1 MAGEVKYLVI
11 VGDGMADYPV
21 EGLKGRTPLMVAKT
35 PHMDW
40 LARHGEIGLV
50 RTIPDGFNPGSEIA
64 NLSIFGYDPIHYY
77 TGRGPLE
84 AASLGVK
91 LQPDDIAFRCNLITV
106 QFKGTKI
113 FMEDFSAGHI
123 TNDEAREIIID
134 LNKSMGT
141 NDIQFYPGVSYRHL
155 MVLKDGAAKYSNLEK
170 IELTPPHDIIG
181 KEISPFLPEIHGRGG
196 EDQIL
201 FLMNES
207 QRLLKDHPVNF
218 AREAKGLKPANSI
231 WLWGQGRSPRM
242 ITLKERF
249 GVEGYVI
256 SAVHLLKGIGILAGL
271 EALEVPGA
279 TGYFDTNYD
288 GKAQYALRGLKE
300 KDFVYVHVE
309 APDEAGHMGDLRLKI
324 EAIEAFDEKIVGAIL
339 KGMSDFKSYK
349 ILVLPDH
356 PTPLS
361 VRTHT
366 ADPVPYVIYPVRIPR
381 HFGRRRRE
389 KSSFLIDP
397 VRKHLSNGVEGGVQN
412 SLFSNGV
419 YSTEGRGKD
428 ASIEGFD
435 EVSAKRSGIF
445 IEKGFE
451 LIERFFG

>member
-1 MAGEVKYLVI
+1 MTKKMKYLVI

-21 EGLKGRTPLMVAKT
+21 EILEGKTPLMLAKT

-40 LARHGEIGLV
+40 MAKHGEVGLV

-64 NLSIFGYDPIHYY
+64 NLSIFGYDPFRYY

-91 LQPDDIAFRCNLITV
+91 LQPDDIAFRCNLVTL
-106 QFKGTKI
+106 QFDGTKT
-113 FMEDFSAGHI
+113 FMEDFAAGHI
-123 TNDEAREIIID
+123 TNEEAKEIILDLDKEIGSREIR
-134 LNKSMGT
+134 
-141 NDIQFYPGVSYRHL
+141 FYPGVSYRHL
-155 MVLKDGAAKYSNLEK
+155 MVMKDGAAKFSNLEK
-170 IELTPPHDIIG
+170 LELTPPHDIIG
-181 KEISPFLPEIHGRGG
+181 REISPFLPKGNQG
-196 EDQIL
+196 DPVL
-201 FLMNES
+201 SLMNGA
-207 QRLLKDHPVNF
+207 RPLLKDHPVNLNRK
-218 AREAKGLKPANSI
+218 ARGLRPANSI

-249 GVEGYVI
+249 GLEGYVI

-300 KDFVYVHVE
+300 KDFVYLHVE

-324 EAIEAFDEKIVGAIL
+324 EAIETFDEKIVGAIL
-339 KGMSDFKSYK
+339 KGMKGFERYK
-349 ILVLPDH
+349 VLVLPDH

-366 ADPVPYVIYPVRIPR
+366 ADPVPYVIYSNDK
-381 HFGRRRRE
+381 G
-389 KSSFLIDP
+389 S
-397 VRKHLSNGVEGGVQN
+397 KHAHVE
-412 SLFSNGV
+412 S
-419 YSTEGRGKD
+419 
-428 ASIEGFD
+428 FD
-435 EVSAKRSGIF
+435 EFSAGKSGIF

-451 LIERFFG
+451 LIERLLGPHGSC